1 MKPRFHLFFNLIFIQ
16 EKRMTTTENQFE
28 RLRCIK
34 RVDETSDASTFEF
47 EHLDQR
53 PFNFQAGQFLTFE
66 INYYNKLLYRAYSIC
81 SSPAKPNRVT
91 VAIKRVPGGK
101 ISNYLIDN
109 LQAGHALPAMAPAGK
124 FTREEN
130 KTTDN
135 LLLMSAGS
143 GITPCL
149 AIARD
154 ILDTKQAI
162 NIHFIHSARRSD
174 DVIMANLLDELAIK
188 HENFRLTLILEN
200 TSNPAYLH
208 GRLDN
213 NMFEQLVP
221 STQQQTI
228 FICGPSL
235 YMKSVEEIVSATDF
249 NMDYFHKESFVAE
262 AKTGEV
268 VFSDI
273 NYEISVPTL
282 NKAFMAN
289 DQQTLLDALHDAGVK
304 VPYSCK
310 SGVCGACKCKVSGD
324 VVSSSQETL
333 TAEQI
338 ELGYVLACSSKAN
351 SDLVVEL

>member
-1 MKPRFHLFFNLIFIQ
+1 
-16 EKRMTTTENQFE
+16 MTTTEKQFE

-53 PFNFQAGQFLTFE
+53 PFDFQAGQFLTFE
-66 INYYNKLLYRAYSIC
+66 VNYYNKLLYRAYSIC
-81 SSPAKPNRVT
+81 SSPAKPNSVT

-130 KTTDN
+130 NTTQD

-149 AIARD
+149 AIAQD
-154 ILDTKQAI
+154 ILDTEQDI

-174 DVIMANLLDELAIK
+174 DVIMANLLNELAQK
-188 HENFRLTLILEN
+188 HDNFRLTLVLEK
-200 TSNPAYLH
+200 SDDPAHRH
-208 GRLDN
+208 GRIDST
-213 NMFEQLVP
+213 MFAELLP
-221 STQQQTI
+221 NSKQQTI

-235 YMKSVEEIVSATDF
+235 YMKSVEEIVAATEFD
-249 NMDYFHKESFVAE
+249 MDYFHKESFVAE
-262 AKTGEV
+262 AKTGETP
-268 VFSDI
+268 FSDI
-273 NYEISVPTL
+273 NHEISVPAIEKT
-282 NKAFMAN
+282 FMAN
-289 DQQTLLDALHDAGVK
+289 DQQTLLDALHGAGIK

-310 SGVCGACKCKVSGD
+310 SGICGACKCKVSGE
-324 VVSSSQETL
+324 VATTSQETL
-333 TAEQI
+333 TAQQI
-338 ELGYVLACSSKAN
+338 EQGYVLSCSTKAN

>member
-1 MKPRFHLFFNLIFIQ
+1 
-16 EKRMTTTENQFE
+16 MTTTENQFE

-66 INYYNKLLYRAYSIC
+66 INHYNNLLYRAYSIC
-81 SSPAKPNRVT
+81 SSPAKPNSVT

-130 KTTDN
+130 KTTNN

-154 ILDTKQAI
+154 ILDTEQAI

-174 DVIMANLLDELAIK
+174 DVIMLSLLNELADK
-188 HENFRLTLILEN
+188 HKNFRLTMILETTDN
-200 TSNPAYLH
+200 ATDFH
-208 GRLDN
+208 GRLDKT
-213 NMFEQLVP
+213 MFAELVA
-221 STQQQTI
+221 SVSEQTI

-249 NMDYFHKESFVAE
+249 DMDYFHKESFVAE
-262 AKTGEV
+262 AKTGET

-273 NYEISVPTL
+273 THEISVPAID
-282 NKAFMAN
+282 KAFIAN
-289 DQQTLLDALHDAGVK
+289 DQQTLLDALHGAGIK

-310 SGVCGACKCKVSGD
+310 SGVCGACKCKVSGN
-324 VVSSSQETL
+324 VVSTSQETL

-338 ELGYVLACSSKAN
+338 ELGYVLSCSTKAN
-351 SDLVVEL
+351 SDLVVEI

>member
-1 MKPRFHLFFNLIFIQ
+1 M
-16 EKRMTTTENQFE
+16 TTENQFE

-66 INYYNKLLYRAYSIC
+66 INYYNNLLYRAYSIC
-81 SSPAKPNRVT
+81 SSPAKPNSVT

-101 ISNYLIDN
+101 VSNYLIDN
-109 LQAGHALPAMAPAGK
+109 LQAGHALPAMAPAGN
-124 FTREEN
+124 FTRAES
-130 KTTDN
+130 KTTNN

-154 ILDTKQAI
+154 ILDTEQAV

-174 DVIMANLLDELAIK
+174 DVIMHSLLKQLADK
-188 HENFRLTLILEN
+188 HQNFRLTLILEAADN
-200 TSNPAYLH
+200 IADFH
-208 GRLDN
+208 GRLDSA
-213 NMFEQLVP
+213 MFTQLVP
-221 STQQQTI
+221 DTSEQTI

-235 YMKSVEEIVSATDF
+235 YMKSVEEIVSATNFD
-249 NMDYFHKESFVAE
+249 MDCFHKESFVAE
-262 AKTGEV
+262 AKTGET

-273 NYEISVPTL
+273 NHEISVPAIDKT
-282 NKAFMAN
+282 FMAN
-289 DQQTLLDALHDAGVK
+289 DQQTLLDALHGAGVK

-310 SGVCGACKCKVSGD
+310 SGICGACKCKVNGD
-324 VVSSSQETL
+324 VVSTSQETL

-338 ELGYVLACSSKAN
+338 ALGYVLACSSKAN
-351 SDLVVEL
+351 SDLVVDI

>member
-1 MKPRFHLFFNLIFIQ
+1 
-16 EKRMTTTENQFE
+16 MTTTENQFE

-34 RVDETSDASTFEF
+34 RIDETSDASTFEF

-53 PFNFQAGQFLTFE
+53 PFDFQAGQFLTFE
-66 INYYNKLLYRAYSIC
+66 INYFNNLLYRAYSIC
-81 SSPAKPNRVT
+81 SSPAKPNSVT

-101 ISNYLIDN
+101 VSNYLIDN
-109 LQAGHALPAMAPAGK
+109 LQPGHALPAMAPAGK

-130 KTTDN
+130 KTTHN

-154 ILDTKQAI
+154 IIDTEQAI

-174 DVIMANLLDELAIK
+174 DVIMASLLNELDK
-188 HENFRLTLILEN
+188 NHKNFRLTLISE
-200 TSNPAYLH
+200 AADDIADFH

-213 NMFEQLVP
+213 AMFQQLVP
-221 STQQQTI
+221 ETNEQTI

-235 YMKSVEEIVSATDF
+235 YMQSVEKIVSASAF

-262 AKTGEV
+262 TKTGETV
-268 VFSDI
+268 LSDI
-273 NYEISVPTL
+273 NHEISVPAMDKT
-282 NKAFMAN
+282 FMAN
-289 DQQTLLDALHDAGVK
+289 DQQTLLDALHGAGVK

-324 VVSSSQETL
+324 VVSTSQETL

-338 ELGYVLACSSKAN
+338 EQGYVLSCSTKAN
-351 SDLVVEL
+351 SDVVVEL

>member
-1 MKPRFHLFFNLIFIQ
+1 
-16 EKRMTTTENQFE
+16 MTTTENQFE

-53 PFNFQAGQFLTFE
+53 PFDFQAGQFLTFE
-66 INYYNKLLYRAYSIC
+66 INYYNNLLYRAYSIC
-81 SSPAKPNRVT
+81 SSPAKPNSVT

-109 LQAGHALPAMAPAGK
+109 LQAGHALPAMSPAGK

-130 KTTDN
+130 KTTNN

-154 ILDTKQAI
+154 IIDTEQAV

-174 DVIMANLLDELAIK
+174 DVIMLSLLNELANK
-188 HENFRLTLILEN
+188 YENFRLTLILE
-200 TSNPAYLH
+200 TDDSTADFH
-208 GRLDN
+208 GRLDSA
-213 NMFEQLVP
+213 MFDQLVP
-221 STQQQTI
+221 DINEQTI

-235 YMKSVEEIVSATDF
+235 YMKSVEAIVSATSFD
-249 NMDYFHKESFVAE
+249 MSYFHKESFVAE
-262 AKTGEV
+262 AKTGETQ
-268 VFSDI
+268 FSDV
-273 NYEISVPTL
+273 NHEITVPAID
-282 NKAFMAN
+282 KAFMAN
-289 DQQTLLDALHDAGVK
+289 DQQTLLDALHGAGIK

-310 SGVCGACKCKVSGD
+310 SGICGACKCKVSGD
-324 VVSSSQETL
+324 VVSTSKETL
-333 TAEQI
+333 TTEQI
-338 ELGYVLACSSKAN
+338 EQGYVLACSSKAN